1 MALSVLK
8 GLELVTSRALRPIV
22 VVSKVDLCIVS
33 RTIDWCKFH
42 ENWTDNTAPVKLFV
56 GGGRKDSESV
66 TMEGNDVNEPE
77 ISCFGFLKKT
87 RIIIDE
93 LLRKSLNGD
102 SGHHQPTA

>member
-8 GLELVTSRALRPIV
+8 WLELVTSRALRPIV

-42 ENWTDNTAPVKLFV
+42 ENWTDNTAPVQLFV

-77 ISCFGFLKKT
+77 ISCFGFLKKNE
-87 RIIIDE
+87 D
-93 LLRKSLNGD
+93 NY
-102 SGHHQPTA
+102 